1 MRKQTTKTEGDS
13 ILSNRRLSRL
23 SSPAAAVLILAG
35 GRGTRLWPASR
46 ITRPKPLI
54 QVDGK
59 ATLISETLARH
70 DGLVPRDRVFV
81 LVPREHR
88 ARFAP
93 ALRRSAIPAA
103 NLLCEPSGQG
113 TAVAIAFGSAII
125 RKRLGEAIVV
135 CAAADHY
142 IAPASGYRAT
152 IREAIRLAWQ
162 RSALVVVGI
171 TPTRPE
177 SGFGYQEVGSRIDA
191 GFRVARFIEKPSP
204 PVATRMFRTG
214 GYLWNASLFIASVA
228 TIQKEFQAHCMPLAK
243 AMETFGQ
250 SPARDSRL
258 YRSLQFDSFDR
269 VVVEKSS
276 RVLGVRASFEWH
288 DVGTWEG
295 LWEAIRRGRDSVFD
309 SGVVAIDSRGIFAR
323 SGRRLMVLLGV
334 DDLVVIDTGDA
345 VLIARKSRSQEVRK
359 VIEELEKG
367 GLSRYL

>member
-1 MRKQTTKTEGDS
+1 VRKQKTKTKGNS
-13 ILSNRRLSRL
+13 TRSNRSQARS

-46 ITRPKPLI
+46 ITKPKPLI

-70 DGLVPRDRVFV
+70 DGLVPRDRMFV
-81 LVPREHR
+81 LVPREYR
-88 ARFAP
+88 SRFEP
-93 ALRRSAIPAA
+93 ALRGAAIPAT

-142 IAPASGYRAT
+142 IAPAAGYRTT
-152 IREAIRLAWQ
+152 IREAIRLA
-162 RSALVVVGI
+162 RHHSALVVVGI

-177 SGFGYQEVGSRIDA
+177 SGFGYQEVGPMIDG
-191 GFRVARFIEKPSP
+191 GFHVARFIEKPSP
-204 PVATRMFRTG
+204 PVAMRMFRTG

-228 TIQKEFQAHCMPLAK
+228 TLQGEFRTHCPPLAK
-243 AMETFGQ
+243 AMDAFGQ
-250 SPARDSRL
+250 SPAHDWRL

-295 LWEAIRRGRDSVFD
+295 LWEAIRRGRDSVLD
-309 SGVVAIDSRGIFAR
+309 SRVVAIDSQHIFAR
-323 SGRRLMVLLGV
+323 SDRRLMVLLGV
-334 DDLVVIDTGDA
+334 DDLVVVDTGDA

-359 VIEELEKG
+359 VVDELEKG
-367 GLSRYL
+367 GLRRYL